1 MSFMTHRHRKEREAK
16 RFASRKSSPKAKTVE
31 TETPQAEVEPT
42 EETKEEQVEKPPY
55 TKSDIN
61 RMPVDELKK
70 VATEIG
76 IEGAD
81 EKTGG
86 ELKKLII
93 EKLGL

>member
-16 RFASRKSSPKAKTVE
+16 RFASRKSSPKAKKVE
-31 TETPQAEVEPT
+31 APQVKDEPVDD
-42 EETKEEQVEKPPY
+42 TKEEQVENPSY

-76 IEGAD
+76 IDYAD